1 MTNRSPTSHDA
12 EIGSRIRLARKQA
25 RLSQTELGQALG
37 VTYQQVQKYE
47 NGTDRVAASRL
58 IQIARFLKVS
68 TASLLP
74 DGDDE
79 AVSALLGE
87 DEIAAL
93 AAFRQIESEAMRQ
106 AGISMLKTLGAATRG
121 DQPKRAARPRR

>member
-1 MTNRSPTSHDA
+1 MTNRTTTSSDA

-25 RLSQTELGQALG
+25 RLSQTDLGRALG

-58 IQIARFLKVS
+58 LQIARFLKVS
-68 TASLLP
+68 AASLLP
-74 DGDDE
+74 EEGE
-79 AVSALLGE
+79 GSPLLGE

-93 AAFRQIESEAMRQ
+93 AAFRRIDGDAMRQ
-106 AGISMLKTLGAATRG
+106 AAIDTLKTFGAATKG
-121 DQPKRAARPRR
+121 QDKPGARRVPR

>member
-12 EIGSRIRLARKQA
+12 EIGSRIKLARKQA

-58 IQIARFLKVS
+58 IQIARFLQVS

-74 DGDDE
+74 DDDE
-79 AVSALLGE
+79 NAVSSLLGE

-93 AAFRQIESEAMRQ
+93 AAFRQIEGDAMRQ
-106 AGISMLKTLGAATRG
+106 AAISTLKTFGVATKGA
-121 DQPKRAARPRR
+121 QPKPRANQRR